1 MAVDDSSVGEIKENS
16 LGTVY
21 NTWEAL
27 PVCVYIPFVVI
38 SGSRPRYCGA
48 VLRTSVVS
56 SVLMVCVGK
65 GDRQGMMY
73 GVVMVELGGRNAR
86 GYFSVTEYFL

>member
-1 MAVDDSSVGEIKENS
+1 
-16 LGTVY
+16 
-21 NTWEAL
+21 
-27 PVCVYIPFVVI
+27 
-38 SGSRPRYCGA
+38 
-48 VLRTSVVS
+48 VS

-65 GDRQGMMY
+65 GDDRQGMMY